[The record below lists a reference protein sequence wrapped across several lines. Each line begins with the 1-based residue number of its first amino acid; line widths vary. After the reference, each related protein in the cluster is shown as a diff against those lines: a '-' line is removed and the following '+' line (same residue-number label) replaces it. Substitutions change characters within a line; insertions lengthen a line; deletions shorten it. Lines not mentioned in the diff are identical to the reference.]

1 LYFLGSMKIFIS
13 LNLTFSCLLG
23 AFEIPKGSFNL
34 GQLEQVS
41 KLAAKAKQPISFV
54 IAKKTMTAT

>member
-1 LYFLGSMKIFIS
+1 MKIFIS
-13 LNLTFSCLLG
+13 LNLVFSCLLG